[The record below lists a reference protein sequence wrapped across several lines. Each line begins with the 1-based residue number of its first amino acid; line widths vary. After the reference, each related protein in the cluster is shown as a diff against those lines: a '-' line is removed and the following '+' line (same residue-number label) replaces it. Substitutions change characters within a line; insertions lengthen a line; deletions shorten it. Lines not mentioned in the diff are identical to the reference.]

1 MNTQTWV
8 DCHKDIVVYCDAKHS
23 PCTMYVITIS
33 QQSLRF
39 SQLRLALLRH
49 VPDLLPHLQPL
60 ERELL
65 HRVEVGEQEGHLQQ
79 GQCQDRL
86 QLK

>member
-1 MNTQTWV
+1 
-8 DCHKDIVVYCDAKHS
+8 
-23 PCTMYVITIS
+23 MYVITM
-33 QQSLRF
+33 SLRF

-79 GQCQDRL
+79 EQCEV
-86 QLK
+86 